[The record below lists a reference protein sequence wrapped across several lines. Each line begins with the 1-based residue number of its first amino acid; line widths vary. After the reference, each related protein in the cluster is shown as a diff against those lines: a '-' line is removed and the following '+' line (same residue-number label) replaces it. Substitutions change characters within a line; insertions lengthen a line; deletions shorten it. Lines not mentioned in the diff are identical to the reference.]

1 MQKGDTRMFKVVKVL
16 YSKYQRVK
24 FVHDKQE
31 RYVSQPQEIHK
42 IIEKHFKNHYKKDNT
57 NIGENL
63 ITPPKRLNKMTTAK
77 KMTKAVQKMANK
89 KAPRKNNINIELI
102 KYAPEEVHQE
112 INKILYR
119 IFNNNN
125 EEVKLGAGVLLL
137 LPEPKKT
144 Q

>member
-1 MQKGDTRMFKVVKVL
+1 
-16 YSKYQRVK
+16 
-24 FVHDKQE
+24 
-31 RYVSQPQEIHK
+31 
-42 IIEKHFKNHYKKDNT
+42 
-57 NIGENL
+57 
-63 ITPPKRLNKMTTAK
+63 MTTAK

-125 EEVKLGAGVLLL
+125 EEV
-137 LPEPKKT
+137 
-144 Q
+144 

>member
-1 MQKGDTRMFKVVKVL
+1 
-16 YSKYQRVK
+16 
-24 FVHDKQE
+24 
-31 RYVSQPQEIHK
+31 
-42 IIEKHFKNHYKKDNT
+42 
-57 NIGENL
+57 
-63 ITPPKRLNKMTTAK
+63 MTTAK

-89 KAPRKNNINIELI
+89 KAPRKNNINLELI
-102 KYAPEEVHQE
+102 KYPPEEVHQE
-112 INKILYR
+112 IDKILNR